1 MSPMFR
7 KSAEKVA
14 EEAAAQAEIKRLK
27 ALSVNDLAV
36 ELLRGLGPNGANK
49 GYSVR
54 VQQLCTYLVR
64 DFPGAGNIKTLE
76 LMSRVGEG
84 LQRLEQAELVYE
96 ISHQRSSVWRITRL
110 GEATLADGTIQQHIK
125 EAG

>member
-1 MSPMFR
+1 MSPLFR
-7 KSAEKVA
+7 SRVDKVA
-14 EEAAAQAEIKRLK
+14 QAAAQAEIERLK

-36 ELLRGLGPNGANK
+36 KLMAGLGRNGANS

-64 DFPGAGNIKTLE
+64 DFPGAGQLQTLE
-76 LMSRVGEG
+76 LMSAVCEG

-96 ISHQRSSVWRITRL
+96 ISHQRSPVWRITRL
-110 GEATLADGTIQQHIK
+110 GEATLADGTIQDHIRQA
-125 EAG
+125 E